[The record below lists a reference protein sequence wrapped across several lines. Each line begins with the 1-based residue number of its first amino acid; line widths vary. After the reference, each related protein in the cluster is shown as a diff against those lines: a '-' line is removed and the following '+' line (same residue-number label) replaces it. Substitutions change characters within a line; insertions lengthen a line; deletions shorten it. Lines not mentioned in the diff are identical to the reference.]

1 MSQTGLDHSGDR
13 HGSGMPNSLLGNR
26 SKNMHLNVQFFIFV
40 HMGKKYDF
48 LKKKMFQMR
57 QKEEIGSAGDG
68 CHDCF

>member
-48 LKKKMFQMR
+48 LKKK
-57 QKEEIGSAGDG
+57 
-68 CHDCF
+68 CFK